1 MKQRNYEEKEKT
13 YNEEIMELKETVKME
28 CEERMSLL
36 FSIEE
41 YKKKIEKLNV
51 KNNNANNTI
60 SDTSIKSVNSE
71 TINKETIKAKNNK
84 TSQSNSSLSRKLPSS
99 GSQKTTK
106 KIKNLKKHNWIITN
120 NENEN

>member
-1 MKQRNYEEKEKT
+1 MKQRNYEEKEKL
-13 YNEEIMELKETVKME
+13 YNDEIMELKETVKME

-41 YKKKIEKLNV
+41 YKKKIEKLNM
-51 KNNNANNTI
+51 KNNIATNTNN
-60 SDTSIKSVNSE
+60 SLGNSE
-71 TINKETIKAKNNK
+71 LINKESVKTKNDK
-84 TSQSNSSLSRKLPSS
+84 KPSSNTSLSKKLSS
-99 GSQKTTK
+99 SASLKTTK